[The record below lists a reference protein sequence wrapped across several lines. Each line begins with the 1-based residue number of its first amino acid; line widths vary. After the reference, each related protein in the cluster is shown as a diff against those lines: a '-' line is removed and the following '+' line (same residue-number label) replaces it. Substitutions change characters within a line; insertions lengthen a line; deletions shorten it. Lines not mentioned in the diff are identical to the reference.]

1 MKLTG
6 KRVKLGLIPI
16 EGKMSTVDSLEYT
29 IRLRTPEGRLRQ
41 ADVYSIEKI
50 SSSIAH
56 VDKRKI
62 AEIFKI
68 KTDEINRPD
77 HGEIDILLGQQVAP
91 LHPSRIHVVGNLVLM
106 RNEFG
111 YAVAGSHSKIKPTES
126 ITSSCKQAR
135 TAHVVAHSSGGV
147 ERFFD
152 IENLGTNCNPSCGGC
167 KCGKCQPGGKNMSLK
182 DEKEYKL
189 IEKNLTFDTAAG
201 RWVASYPWIKSPE
214 ELPYNRS
221 SVLATLRSMEKS
233 LAKDKKKAEIY
244 STQIKDMLNR
254 GAARRVTEREWT
266 KILHLAFWSAKS
278 KIKVYSI
285 QDSLQQQRK
294 VSRAITQ

>member
-1 MKLTG
+1 
-6 KRVKLGLIPI
+6 
-16 EGKMSTVDSLEYT
+16 MSTVDSLEYT

-111 YAVAGSHSKIKPTES
+111 YAVAGSH
-126 ITSSCKQAR
+126 
-135 TAHVVAHSSGGV
+135 
-147 ERFFD
+147 
-152 IENLGTNCNPSCGGC
+152 
-167 KCGKCQPGGKNMSLK
+167 
-182 DEKEYKL
+182 
-189 IEKNLTFDTAAG
+189 
-201 RWVASYPWIKSPE
+201 
-214 ELPYNRS
+214 
-221 SVLATLRSMEKS
+221 
-233 LAKDKKKAEIY
+233 
-244 STQIKDMLNR
+244 
-254 GAARRVTEREWT
+254 
-266 KILHLAFWSAKS
+266 
-278 KIKVYSI
+278 
-285 QDSLQQQRK
+285 
-294 VSRAITQ
+294 